1 MEDRGEEVEG
11 GSVEEKVLVGEAGG
25 LVRQVR
31 REGGGTGRRE
41 EEGELPRW
49 RGREAERWVRWRRRG
64 RVERRRVGRRRKRR
78 RMATEKGVWCGPRRR
93 LQRAAPSGGSIG
105 GGGDFS
111 QQANLVNIASTEEQA
126 GDRSAMT
133 QDCAR

>member
-49 RGREAERWVRWRRRG
+49 CGWEAERWVRWRRLAGPGRAAAGRAAAGAAADGHGKGGMVRAAAAAPKGCPLRG
-64 RVERRRVGRRRKRR
+64 EHRRRRGLF
-78 RMATEKGVWCGPRRR
+78 ATGE
-93 LQRAAPSGGSIG
+93 SGEYREYG
-105 GGGDFS
+105 G
-111 QQANLVNIASTEEQA
+111 AS
-126 GDRSAMT
+126 G
-133 QDCAR
+133 